1 MIPSIYSFF
10 FKSCTVLH
18 AAVAFVRKYER
29 IRGKVRFPKEFFKF
43 GRIGDMSGSNMT
55 AQDKAVLCIDSYM
68 SLIPVIGLLSFFYP
82 GSIRVVRVGDDRR
95 DFSVSSCLSSG
106 IISITFLGLRRLN
119 DGGIDNGPV
128 RFPYQNPL
136 FLKLPIDLL
145 KEPLEEI
152 EFQKG
157 ILNRQM
163 VE

>member
-1 MIPSIYSFF
+1 MHDPVDIVSF

-68 SLIPVIGLLSFFYP
+68 SLIPVIGFSFYP

-95 DFSVSSCLSSG
+95 DFFSVFRLSSG
-106 IISITFLGLRRLN
+106 IISITS
-119 DGGIDNGPV
+119 GPG
-128 RFPYQNPL
+128 RTQ
-136 FLKLPIDLL
+136 
-145 KEPLEEI
+145 
-152 EFQKG
+152 
-157 ILNRQM
+157 
-163 VE
+163 

>member
-1 MIPSIYSFF
+1 
-10 FKSCTVLH
+10 
-18 AAVAFVRKYER
+18 
-29 IRGKVRFPKEFFKF
+29 
-43 GRIGDMSGSNMT
+43 MT

-95 DFSVSSCLSSG
+95 DFFSVFPSVFRHNLDNLPRSPG
-106 IISITFLGLRRLN
+106 GLN

-157 ILNRQM
+157 IPEPADGRVIREAYLRRRIR
-163 VE
+163 